1 MENSSKVKAQ
11 ENEKFQVFSDIDD
24 FLGVDYDRYSDGGLS
39 DQDDNEKSNDLDESD
54 DRNVSTGKLVTEPD
68 MSAREREIEPKII
81 NNNRIDLDKKI
92 LEEQIA
98 ISKETIRQ
106 LKARLIRRTSLV
118 NEIRSSY
125 IRDVV
130 VLKQILETILSD
142 SEKEAVIKE
151 YTSNLPSLDLREQL
165 SLRAPKNCKLRVT
178 PCETCGGKV
187 EAVLADPDEVVKL
200 KGQLDVMKKREER
213 FRIQIAELDAKN
225 EKATRGKSEIA
236 HSHGEEVLLV
246 DDIAKRNNLP
256 KYLIKL
262 KL

>member
-11 ENEKFQVFSDIDD
+11 EIEKFQVFSDIDD
-24 FLGVDYDRYSDGGLS
+24 FLGVDYDRYSDGDLS
-39 DQDDNEKSNDLDESD
+39 DQEKSNDLDESD
-54 DRNVSTGKLVTEPD
+54 DRNISTGKLVTEPD

-81 NNNRIDLDKKI
+81 NRIDLDKKI

-130 VLKQILETILSD
+130 VLKQILETFLSD

-165 SLRAPKNCKLRVT
+165 SLRAPKNCELRVT

-246 DDIAKRNNLP
+246 DDIAIKRNNLL